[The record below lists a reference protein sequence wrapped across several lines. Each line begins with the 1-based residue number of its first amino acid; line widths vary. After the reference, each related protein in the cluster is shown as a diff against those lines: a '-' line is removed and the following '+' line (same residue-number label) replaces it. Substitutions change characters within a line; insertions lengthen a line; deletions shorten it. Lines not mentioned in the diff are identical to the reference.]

1 MSRPHSGG
9 LSSPCMVRQIITI
22 RRLFRNIPKSC
33 HCTNHLCFIC
43 HYIGII
49 SQFLHISTPSSI
61 ETRFV
66 KGDFCK
72 SYTFLKTA
80 MAGGEH
86 PSCHY
91 CFVTNYKLSKH
102 IPQELE
108 KESVAEYVVRYNRVS
123 ACQSR
128 YLL

>member
-1 MSRPHSGG
+1 
-9 LSSPCMVRQIITI
+9 
-22 RRLFRNIPKSC
+22 
-33 HCTNHLCFIC
+33 
-43 HYIGII
+43 
-49 SQFLHISTPSSI
+49 
-61 ETRFV
+61 
-66 KGDFCK
+66 
-72 SYTFLKTA
+72 

-128 YLL
+128 YSSLISKDWTYETPTQSQCCRKFWNKCHSYVAMENRLDFTRYDFFVPTLPLATYNMICAAVFHRNSVSQSRSKQVKKLT

>member
-1 MSRPHSGG
+1 
-9 LSSPCMVRQIITI
+9 
-22 RRLFRNIPKSC
+22 
-33 HCTNHLCFIC
+33 
-43 HYIGII
+43 
-49 SQFLHISTPSSI
+49 
-61 ETRFV
+61 
-66 KGDFCK
+66 
-72 SYTFLKTA
+72 